1 MDYRAYIKI
10 SKQEL
15 DTVNSYFKM
24 TAEELFDK
32 YNLYFGDSVV
42 YSAKFEDEFEAE
54 IRIVICY
61 EDSPY
66 IEPVLYDDSGSEL
79 IIFNKTQDGPLKS
92 EYHFEVLVN
101 GYDNDHYY
109 LIIEQDTP
117 RKRRSLL
124 ESVSL
129 F

>member
-1 MDYRAYIKI
+1 MDYRAYIKM
-10 SKQEL
+10 SKREL

-24 TAEELFDK
+24 TAEELRDK
-32 YNLYFGDSVV
+32 YDLQYGDSLV

-54 IRIVICY
+54 IRIVMCH

-79 IIFNKTQDGPLKS
+79 LIVNKPQDGPLKS
-92 EYHFEVLVN
+92 EYHFEVIIN

-109 LIIEQDTP
+109 LTIEQYTLQ
-117 RKRRSLL
+117 KRRNLL
-124 ESVSL
+124 ESVG